1 MNLQNTIHMI
11 ATIGDPE
18 MWQNAGGLIGLIIFA
33 LFASL
38 FAFFYV
44 LTKKDKHHT
53 ELIERVLRD
62 ERTERHKD
70 RTEHSQTLES
80 LHLAIKDL
88 TSATSSM
95 HSEIKHKS

>member
-44 LTKKDKHHT
+44 LTRKDKHHT
-53 ELIERVLRD
+53 ELIEKVMRD
-62 ERTERHKD
+62 ERTERHAD
-70 RTEHSQTLES
+70 RTEHREMLNS
-80 LHLAIKDL
+80 LSLALKDL
-88 TSATSSM
+88 AAATQSM

>member
-1 MNLQNTIHMI
+1 MI

-44 LTKKDKHHT
+44 LTRKDKHHT
-53 ELIERVLRD
+53 ELIEKVMRD
-62 ERTERHKD
+62 ERTERHAD
-70 RTEHSQTLES
+70 RTEHREMLNS
-80 LHLAIKDL
+80 LSLALKDL
-88 TSATSSM
+88 AAATQSM

>member
-1 MNLQNTIHMI
+1 MNLQNTIHII

-44 LTKKDKHHT
+44 LTRKDKHHT
-53 ELIERVLRD
+53 ELIEKVMRD
-62 ERTERHKD
+62 ERTERHAD
-70 RTEHSQTLES
+70 RTEQRELFNTLS
-80 LHLAIKDL
+80 LALKDL
-88 TSATSSM
+88 AAATQSM